1 MNGQMED
8 LEKSKVDIETLIKDL
23 DKTME
28 LMFIDSFAKI
38 NEKYNEIFKILF
50 EGGQA
55 KLSLDDGDI
64 LNAGIEIEAQPPGK
78 KLQSLD
84 LLSGGERSMTALALL
99 FAIFAI
105 RPTPFCVLDEIDASL
120 DEANIGRYVKY
131 LQTLKDTTQFI
142 VITHRKTTME
152 LADMLY
158 GITMEE
164 GVTKVITL
172 HFEEY
177 MDEK

>member
-1 MNGQMED
+1 
-8 LEKSKVDIETLIKDL
+8 
-23 DKTME
+23 
-28 LMFIDSFAKI
+28 
-38 NEKYNEIFKILF
+38 
-50 EGGQA
+50 
-55 KLSLDDGDI
+55 
-64 LNAGIEIEAQPPGK
+64 
-78 KLQSLD
+78 
-84 LLSGGERSMTALALL
+84 MTALALL

-131 LQTLKDTTQFI
+131 LQTLKDITQFI

-164 GVTKVITL
+164 GITKVITL